1 MASSS
6 ISRLTAGS
14 CIRLHNAASNASLFD
29 ATHILQI
36 LSIDGGGSN
45 TTSNNSNNGSPY
57 RLSVSDGE
65 HVMQAMLATQ
75 LDYFVMENL
84 IKNHTVVNVTK
95 MSSNVVENRRLITI
109 LSLTVIEHVS
119 AKIGSPTSIASESTP
134 HPTSS
139 FADRSI
145 YPIEGLSPYQNH
157 WMIKARVVQK
167 SDLNTFSNQKG
178 KGHLF
183 NATLMDDT
191 GQIKATA
198 FNAIAT
204 ALYDKLQDGK
214 VYLISGARVTIAKKQ
229 FSALKHEYELLLDKN
244 TDIEECLDASV
255 PNITYDFVPL
265 GELEKQAENST
276 CDIIAVVKKV
286 GPIREITTKGTN
298 RQILKREL
306 SLVDSSGFSV
316 RMTLWSKQAERFN
329 SPEAVVA
336 FKSVKVGDYG
346 GRSLSFSGSSTMALN
361 PDIQSAHSLRS
372 WYDENGRNVAYQTH
386 RSSGGAVTKFQR
398 NNICSI
404 LEVKNTAANSLEL
417 DKDFSTR
424 ATIVFMKPDTMWY
437 PACQN
442 PDCNKKVAQAMD
454 GTWRCEKCNQSYAKP
469 KYRYIVS
476 MACADWSDQ
485 AWLQGFNDVGE
496 TIFGMTADEMV
507 ALKAKDESAFTSA
520 VQEATCETYNFVC
533 RGKDQASSGQRRMR
547 LGISEIHPL
556 NYKEEATALR
566 DWIHSEC
573 GGTHI

>member
-6 ISRLTAGS
+6 IRLTAGS
-14 CIRLHNAASNASLFD
+14 CIRLHDAVSNVSLLDAA
-29 ATHILQI
+29 HILQI

-45 TTSNNSNNGSPY
+45 TRSTSNNIINDSPY

-75 LDYFVMENL
+75 LDHFVRENL
-84 IKNHTVVNVTK
+84 IKNHTVVEVR

-109 LSLTVIEHVS
+109 LSLAVIQHVS
-119 AKIGSPTSIASESTP
+119 AKIGSPTSIVSESTP
-134 HPTSS
+134 PPTSS
-139 FADRSI
+139 FTDRSI

-167 SDLNTFSNQKG
+167 SDLKTFSNQRG

-183 NATLMDDT
+183 NTTLMDDT
-191 GQIKATA
+191 EQIKATA

-204 ALYDKLQDGK
+204 ALHDKLQEGK

-229 FSALKHEYELLLDKN
+229 FSTLSHDYELLLDKN
-244 TDIEECLDASV
+244 TEIEECLDASV

-265 GELEKQAENST
+265 GELEKQAQKST

-286 GPIREITTKGTN
+286 GPLKEITTRGTN
-298 RQILKREL
+298 RQILMREL
-306 SLVDSSGFSV
+306 SLVDSSGVSV
-316 RMTLWSKQAERFN
+316 QMTLWSKQAERFN
-329 SPEAVVA
+329 TPEAVIA

-346 GRSLSFSGSSTMALN
+346 GLSLSFSASSTMALN

-372 WYDENGRNVAYQTH
+372 WYDENGRNIVYQTY

-398 NNICSI
+398 ENICSI
-404 LEVKNTAANSLEL
+404 QEVKNSAANSLEL

-437 PACQN
+437 PACQD
-442 PDCNKKVAQAMD
+442 PRCNKKVTQATN
-454 GTWRCEKCNQSYAKP
+454 GTWRCETCNQSYAKP

-496 TIFGMTADEMV
+496 TVFGMTADEMV
-507 ALKAKDESAFTSA
+507 ALKAKDDSAFTSA

-533 RGKDQASSGQRRMR
+533 RGRDQASSGQRRTVR

-573 GGTHI
+573 DI